1 MVDCVPNTMNCGG
14 TGGCDGAVVQLG
26 LDYAGFYGV
35 VAETKMPYMEKAQ
48 TCGFDGSK
56 I

>member
-35 VAETKMPYMEKAQ
+35 VAETKMPY
-48 TCGFDGSK
+48 
-56 I
+56 